1 MSPWPSSEPRNRSA
15 AFRRRRRQPS
25 TLVPRAVAPSFA
37 RIRPG
42 SPADLR
48 AVRDLLE
55 GAGLPTADLTSSPGL
70 QLWVLEE
77 GASSI
82 VGAIALE
89 RSSGHEALLR
99 SLVIVPASRGCG
111 LGQQLV
117 ERVEKDSRQVGIHRL
132 VLLTETAES
141 FCGRLGYA
149 VTDRKSVC
157 GTVKESEEF
166 RSLCPASAVC
176 MAKSLN

>member
-1 MSPWPSSEPRNRSA
+1 M
-15 AFRRRRRQPS
+15 
-25 TLVPRAVAPSFA
+25 APDSA

-42 SPADLR
+42 SPADLP
-48 AVRDLLE
+48 AVRDLLD
-55 GAGLPTADLTSSPGL
+55 GAGLPTADLTSAPGL

-77 GASSI
+77 GNTSI

-99 SLVIVPASRGCG
+99 SLVIVPACRGYG

-117 ERVEKDSRQVGIHRL
+117 DRVEKDSRQAGIHRL
-132 VLLTETAES
+132 VLLTETAKS
-141 FCGRLGYA
+141 FFERLGYA
-149 VTDRKSVC
+149 VIDRQSV
-157 GTVKESEEF
+157 GGAVKESAEF